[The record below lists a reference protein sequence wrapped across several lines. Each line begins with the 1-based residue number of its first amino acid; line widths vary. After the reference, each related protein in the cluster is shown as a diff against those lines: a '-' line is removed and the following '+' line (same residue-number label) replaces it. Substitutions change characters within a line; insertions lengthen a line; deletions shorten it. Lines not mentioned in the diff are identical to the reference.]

1 MRVLV
6 VGGALIV
13 GFGALML
20 LGLLTM
26 IRELFGEKLFETPFI
41 TDWGATREHTE
52 HSSLRSS
59 STMRIS
65 DG

>member
-1 MRVLV
+1 
-6 VGGALIV
+6 
-13 GFGALML
+13 ML

-59 STMRIS
+59 STIRIS